1 MKKAF
6 VSITTVVALL
16 SASAASAT
24 ECSTQTVAG
33 RWFGG
38 DSFAVC
44 RMDFRDN
51 GRIRGFC
58 EDFDEYFDNGEWYQ
72 AVETFSV
79 RGSYNIDTEC
89 KMRLRLIIEEDDDEF
104 VVVFHGRLTG
114 AASDRPDIAILSTKT
129 GTEQGLNITMH
140 RD

>member
-6 VSITTVVALL
+6 VSITTVLALL

-24 ECSTQTVAG
+24 ECSRETVAG

-38 DSFAVC
+38 DTFAVC
-44 RMDFRDN
+44 RIDFREN

-58 EDFDEYFDNGEWYQ
+58 EDFDEYFENGEWYQ

-79 RGSYNIDTEC
+79 RGSYNIDSEC
-89 KMRLRLIIEEDDDEF
+89 KMRLRMILEEDGEDF
-104 VVVFHGRLTG
+104 VVVLHGRLAG
-114 AASDRPDIAILSTKT
+114 GASDRPDIAIFSSKT
-129 GTEQGLNITMH
+129 GADQGLNITMH